1 MLHLKKL
8 ATAIKLASRI
18 RNADE
23 FLAESMFT
31 PKKTKKTKNTSNS
44 SSPTEEEQRN
54 SERGVSFGESLDLST
69 EPSTEY
75 LH

>member
-8 ATAIKLASRI
+8 ARAIKLASRI

-23 FLAESMFT
+23 LLSVSLSP
-31 PKKTKKTKNTSNS
+31 PKQTKKSKEPSLST
-44 SSPTEEEQRN
+44 SPTQEEQRE
-54 SERGVSFGESLDLST
+54 SERGVSFGESLDLSV

-75 LH
+75 LN